1 MFKIAMEVDAAL
13 SAAWPAWRMPRGNL
27 VHSLVRS
34 FVGTCIRTTGQS
46 QRVAAARAAAR
57 AVAARSAV
65 QPKSCSAASSV
76 PVKSAASVK
85 STGLIR
91 SAGLDQSSGKVAR
104 PVKAPRPVNA
114 PVLPRGLPVSEPAFA
129 RVSSRRGA
137 QPATANP
144 VRIYST
150 PSRTVMVGNLSEVAR
165 LLDKSIE
172 RERTRLTSRTEAV
185 IC

>member
-34 FVGTCIRTTGQS
+34 FVGSCIRTTGQS

-65 QPKSCSAASSV
+65 PPKMRSASLSAPTRPPLKS
-76 PVKSAASVK
+76 PAKSA
-85 STGLIR
+85 IQ
-91 SAGLDQSSGKVAR
+91 SAQPIEAAQAAVT
-104 PVKAPRPVNA
+104 PRA
-114 PVLPRGLPVSEPAFA
+114 ATRTLPVSEPAFA

-137 QPATANP
+137 QPATSNP

-150 PSRTVMVGNLSEVAR
+150 PSRTVMVGNLNEVAR

-172 RERTRLTSRTEAV
+172 REHSRSIPRTEAV
-185 IC
+185 SC